1 MKAAQPD
8 GKRRS
13 ESQEM
18 SRRTAIRGVVIGGAA
33 AALFSGDRRVA
44 QAQEAKTPAGGQCVA
59 TAPPADESGIALV
72 PLLVGGIV
80 RDMPPGLAL
89 SRRVSRAWRWRQAR
103 SSRPPLCPTRR

>member
-18 SRRTAIRGVVIGGAA
+18 CRRTAIRGVVIGGAA

-44 QAQEAKTPAGGQCVA
+44 QAEGNAGGR
-59 TAPPADESGIALV
+59 T
-72 PLLVGGIV
+72 V
-80 RDMPPGLAL
+80 RCHRTLIG
-89 SRRVSRAWRWRQAR
+89 
-103 SSRPPLCPTRR
+103 